1 MPIPES
7 KLVVHFTGL
16 GRETSNVK
24 QWSIESSYL
33 QSTDAFSLTLIE
45 PDFELSR
52 NLELQP
58 VELIVDGNLQL
69 VGRIEKSDR
78 GTDGE
83 AVVLMGRDYMSEL
96 VENDCDPSLKIKKD
110 STLGQAVLDA
120 AGTVGIAN
128 VTGDAGV
135 TMRNLRTGANIAG
148 GPAPPDFVALKQGE
162 YKPSGSKEGTYQFC
176 TRLAARHGATLQP
189 TGKRD
194 TVALAAPDYGQDVTF
209 VLQRYRGEPT
219 RVGNVLE
226 GTGRAVRDYSTFPT
240 VLLATGKGGGK
251 GEPKQSLHAIIAA
264 ELEERLAGLV
274 DTSRRLPKDNPGDIE
289 TLYRLFYLKDEQ
301 SRSPEQL
308 AKAAQRAFAERFRK
322 TLEYTCSV
330 QGHRGEGGDGAMF
343 AIDTIAA
350 VTDEVADV
358 EEDLWVESV
367 TLSYSKESGPRT
379 DLKCWRKSA
388 FVI

>member
-1 MPIPES
+1 MPVPES
-7 KLVVHFTGL
+7 KLVVRFTGL

-33 QSTDAFSLTLIE
+33 TSTDSFSLTLFE

-52 NLELQP
+52 NLEMQP
-58 VELIVDGNLQL
+58 VELVVDGNLQL
-69 VGRIEKSDR
+69 VGRVDR
-78 GTDGE
+78 TRR
-83 AVVLMGRDYMSEL
+83 GRDGTAIIVEGRDHISSL
-96 VENDCDPSLKIKKD
+96 VESDTDPAVKIKKD
-110 STLGQAVLDA
+110 STLAQAIKDA

-128 VTGDAGV
+128 VVGDAGV
-135 TMRNLRTGANIAG
+135 TMRNLRTGAKIAG
-148 GPAPPDFVALKQGE
+148 GPAPPDFTALKQGE
-162 YKPSGSKEGTYQFC
+162 YKPSGGKEGIYQFC
-176 TRLAARHGATLQP
+176 TRLAARHGATIQP
-189 TGKRD
+189 TDKRD

-209 VLQRYRGEPT
+209 VLQRYRGDPT
-219 RVGNVLE
+219 RVGNVLDGE
-226 GTGRAVRDYSTFPT
+226 AVRDYSSFPT

-251 GEPKQSLHAIIAA
+251 GEPKQSLHAEIAA

-274 DTSRRLPKDNPGDIE
+274 DTSRRLPKDNPGSIE

-301 SRSPEQL
+301 SRSPEQI

-343 AIDTIAA
+343 AIDTIAK